1 MPWAGRAMRPGR
13 QRAVLAATL
22 ALVLAACGGGGDA
35 GTDAHP
41 PSAALQALA
50 GAAVPTRAAASD
62 KRPAASTDT
71 AGIDT
76 GWYWNPAEGGS
87 GFMFEAQ
94 GHRAFVGFFLYEEGT
109 GKPIWYV
116 AYGEVAGDEAG
127 RPRFTGDL
135 RLYLQGQPLSAS
147 DDFRSPRSVS
157 VGEVRIPFSGR
168 DATALLPG
176 GRTMTATRFDIA
188 GTGYDFDR
196 PVPATREQPEVGWYW
211 NPLQPGRGY
220 AIEVQ
225 NNRLF
230 MAAFHYHH
238 DGTPT
243 WNIVDTDLST
253 GAATAAFMRYADGQ
267 SLTSAHRAPRAE
279 RIGDI
284 SLVFRS
290 ACGGMLQFD
299 EREIIAIRRFRID
312 DSPLPPEQECRAFAE
327 DRFPMPRGMTAT
339 PARVLTNVPTYGY
352 FRAPDEVHVYADSGS
367 LDQLAM
373 IGDPRRRV
381 ELRTFDGRRPP
392 FQLIGTDFYGEPS
405 YSYVNY
411 VVLRAAEVG
420 LGPYRLLLVAP
431 NSQPS
436 HLLHGGP
443 HGTLG
448 AAGDYAGDLH
458 GRRRATLT
466 LSIGLD
472 GSSVGELRGDDGQP
486 VALVGQ
492 LTPARKLTL
501 TGPGGLTIEGD
512 VARGGLLSATWRDD
526 TGPGG
531 VVSAR
536 RQRAAVTSTQMY
548 ARPVSHF
555 GLVAGLPEA
564 IGLSASTTSSL
575 GPGADPGPL
584 KITWTLLS
592 APANARPT
600 LDNTGTPTLTFTADV
615 PGRYRIG
622 LTVEDPLTSLT
633 ATNDRDFI
641 VVAPPVIAP

>member
-1 MPWAGRAMRPGR
+1 MRPDR
-13 QRAVLAATL
+13 VCAVLVTLL
-22 ALVLAACGGGGDA
+22 ALALAACGGGGDA
-35 GTDAHP
+35 GSDARA
-41 PSAALQALA
+41 PSAGPQALA
-50 GAAVPTRAAASD
+50 GAAQPSRAAASE
-62 KRPAASTDT
+62 KRTAATSDT

-116 AYGEVAGDEAG
+116 AHGQVAADETE

-135 RLYLQGQPLSAS
+135 RMYVQGQPLSAF
-147 DDFRSPRSVS
+147 DDFRSPSSVS
-157 VGEVRIPFSGR
+157 VGEVRITFSGR

-253 GAATAAFMRYADGQ
+253 GATTAAFMRYADGQ
-267 SLTSAHRAPRAE
+267 SLTSAHRTPRAE

-290 ACGGMLQFD
+290 ACGGMVQFD

-339 PARVLTNVPTYGY
+339 PAQVLTNVPTHGY
-352 FRAPDEVHVYADSGS
+352 FRSIDEVHVYADSGG
-367 LDQLAM
+367 LDYLDLV
-373 IGDPRRRV
+373 GNDPRRRV

-392 FQLIGTDFYGEPS
+392 FQLIGTDSDGRPS
-405 YSYVNY
+405 YSRVNY
-411 VVLRAAEVG
+411 IVLRAAEVG
-420 LGPYRLLLVAP
+420 LGPYRLLSVAP
-431 NSQPS
+431 GSRPS
-436 HLLHGGP
+436 HLLLGGP
-443 HGTLG
+443 AGVLG
-448 AAGDYAGDLH
+448 AAGGYTGDVH

-466 LSIGLD
+466 LSIDLD
-472 GSSVGELRGDDGQP
+472 GRSVGEWRGDDGQP
-486 VALVGQ
+486 LALVGQ
-492 LTPARKLTL
+492 LTPGRKLTL
-501 TGPGGLTIEGD
+501 TGPGGLSIEGD

-531 VVSAR
+531 LASAR
-536 RQRAAVTSTQMY
+536 RQRAAVTNTQMY
-548 ARPVSHF
+548 ANTVGPF
-555 GLVAGLPEA
+555 GLVAGLPQA
-564 IGLSASTTSSL
+564 IGLAVSTYSSL

-584 KITWTLLS
+584 KISWTLLS
-592 APANARPT
+592 APADSRPT
-600 LDNTGTPTLTFTADV
+600 LTNTGTRTLTFTADV
-615 PGRYRIG
+615 PGWYRVG
-622 LTVEDPLTSLT
+622 VTVEDPLTSLT
-633 ATNDRDFI
+633 ATTDRNLL